1 MRTQSMSPD
10 AKQARMLCD
19 ITGNKAVKG
28 KRMSRKH
35 WLKVDGTAYCR
46 TPKPYVR
53 RALTPER
60 KAQYRLGGFRRRH
73 GRGPSLHMS
82 MLPAPYKRLM
92 RKAPRAAGLD
102 LLLKAA
108 LPRKP
113 RKTIMKEPM
122 MSEAAIAN
130 LIARAAAT
138 QRPSPNPLAL
148 LAGIAPSPRRPSPSP
163 AMVLNM
169 PSSPLTMMSP
179 RTSLTP
185 KSASP
190 RMNFGAK
197 SASPRMNFGAKSAS
211 PKVVRTIPLG
221 LKQVLVGQKFRTP
234 HGVYKKTSGKQY
246 NKLY

>member
-1 MRTQSMSPD
+1 MRTQSMSPN
-10 AKQARMLCD
+10 AEQARMLCD

-28 KRMSRKH
+28 KRMGRKH

-60 KAQYRLGGFRRRH
+60 KAQYRLGRFRRRH

-92 RKAPRAAGLD
+92 KKAPRAAGLD
-102 LLLKAA
+102 LLLK
-108 LPRKP
+108 
-113 RKTIMKEPM
+113 
-122 MSEAAIAN
+122 
-130 LIARAAAT
+130 AAAT

-234 HGVYKKTSGKQY
+234 HGVYKKTSSGKY